1 MNPEMQHPGAAAVR
15 QPVILAVDDDPINL
29 AVVRDCLLDSNYT
42 ILVAEDGESAV
53 QRAAYAQPDLILLDI
68 MMPAGDGFSVVEK
81 LRLSTNTFHIPIVF
95 ISALPKEDLE
105 LRATRAGVAHYF
117 SKPFDINAIVYYIKN
132 ELYVKEYRAH
142 AVG

>member
-1 MNPEMQHPGAAAVR
+1 METKK
-15 QPVILAVDDDPINL
+15 ILVVDDDENIVKILALNL
-29 AVVRDCLLDSNYT
+29 KFEGFDVVTAFDGCTAVMQAHR
-42 ILVAEDGESAV
+42 
-53 QRAAYAQPDLILLDI
+53 QKPDLILLDI

-132 ELYVKEYRAH
+132 ELYVKESRAQ

>member
-1 MNPEMQHPGAAAVR
+1 MEAKK
-15 QPVILAVDDDPINL
+15 ILVVDDDENIVKILSLNL
-29 AVVRDCLLDSNYT
+29 KFEGFDVVTAFDGCTAVMQAHR
-42 ILVAEDGESAV
+42 
-53 QRAAYAQPDLILLDI
+53 QKPDLILLDI

-117 SKPFDINAIVYYIKN
+117 SKPFDINAIIYYIKN
-132 ELYVKEYRAH
+132 ELYAKEFRAQ

>member
-1 MNPEMQHPGAAAVR
+1 MEAKK
-15 QPVILAVDDDPINL
+15 ILVVDDDENIVKILSLNL
-29 AVVRDCLLDSNYT
+29 RFEGFDVVTAFDGCTAVMQAHR
-42 ILVAEDGESAV
+42 
-53 QRAAYAQPDLILLDI
+53 QKPDLILLDI

-105 LRATRAGVAHYF
+105 LRASRAGVAHYF

-132 ELYVKEYRAH
+132 ELYVKEYHAQ

>member
-1 MNPEMQHPGAAAVR
+1 MEAKK
-15 QPVILAVDDDPINL
+15 ILVVDDDENIVKILSLNL
-29 AVVRDCLLDSNYT
+29 KFEGFDVVTAFDGCTAVMQAHR
-42 ILVAEDGESAV
+42 
-53 QRAAYAQPDLILLDI
+53 QKPDLILLDI